1 MPASYI
7 DAPATSPGFDV
18 LTWPM
23 TVAKVLKGGVEMLE
37 VLREDLFRGA
47 YVLSVIPPQHEMMCP
62 PLILCLAESSIIH
75 EATM

>member
-1 MPASYI
+1 VPASYI

-23 TVAKVLKGGVEMLE
+23 TVAKVLKCGVEMLE

-47 YVLSVIPPQHEMMCP
+47 YILSVILPQQEMVPTSNLVSC
-62 PLILCLAESSIIH
+62 
-75 EATM
+75 